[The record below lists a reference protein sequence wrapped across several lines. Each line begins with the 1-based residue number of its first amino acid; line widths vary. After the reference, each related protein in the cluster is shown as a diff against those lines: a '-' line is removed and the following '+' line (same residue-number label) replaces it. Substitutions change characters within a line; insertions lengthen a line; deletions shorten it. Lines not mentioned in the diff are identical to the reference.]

1 MKVSEGTLKG
11 PKGIHGGA
19 CDVWNSQYQWEI
31 CVKADQGKFAK
42 ELYRSC
48 KFIKNVGNMYKS
60 RQTSILIAKVDRL
73 KFAGGP

>member
-1 MKVSEGTLKG
+1 VREVLEGLGGYPEG

-42 ELYRSC
+42 ELSLLQVHQKRWKY
-48 KFIKNVGNMYKS
+48 V
-60 RQTSILIAKVDRL
+60 
-73 KFAGGP
+73 